1 MSDSV
6 IAEQWPQGLAL
17 TEENINKMAQDH
29 HLYLVADSY
38 ALPILQDPDAAEW
51 RQVTAGSKSD
61 PALLRDQLRELSVN
75 VPSAAR
81 VLNLYK
87 IYTIGGGA
95 TVMVRPSDPELKI
108 TNQVTKRATNKLR
121 NRLRRNSLH
130 LSFGEMAR
138 RLYRDGELFIRRI
151 ENAAADGGYE
161 YRFVDPENVC
171 DEDGNENGGIITDP
185 YDTVTVLGYIL
196 CKQKFDAQ
204 GNPDGYEKYAEV
216 LPQDMLHISL
226 DVDSTV
232 KRGSSRLL
240 GCKTALQ
247 RYRSLILNEVTLRER
262 QSAIVM
268 VRKVAGGSG
277 AARSVLDAAK
287 TQTSEAVDA
296 YSGQE
301 RYRPGT
307 VATTTKGVEITFSH
321 PDNNF
326 SDAGPLFSLLDREV
340 AKITGFT
347 FEQISCNT
355 TEGSLATAM
364 VAEGPTF
371 QMIAEER
378 NFLAARLEKYF
389 MWLLEDFGLTDDYV
403 VDIDYPPIATVDK
416 LKVAQACNIGVMAKA
431 MSIKEMSRQLGL
443 DPEQQRSEVEAD
455 SELTFINPNYGN
467 QNPGAAAKSTSSRGN
482 ASAGGTNQGGGAA
495 GGSMDMGK
503 QGFKNS

>member
-1 MSDSV
+1 MSTTVS
-6 IAEQWPQGLAL
+6 AEAWPMGLPL
-17 TEENINKMAQDH
+17 TEENINKMAQEH
-29 HLYLVADSY
+29 HLYLVQDSY
-38 ALPILQDPDAAEW
+38 ALPILPDPDAESW
-51 RQVTAGSKSD
+51 TQITASTKSD
-61 PALLRDQLRELSVN
+61 PALLRDQLRELSTN

-87 IYTIGGGA
+87 MYTIGGGA
-95 TVMVRPSDPELKI
+95 TVVVRPSDPELKVS
-108 TNQVTKRATNKLR
+108 NQVTKRATNKLR
-121 NRLRRNSLH
+121 NQLRRNSIH
-130 LSFGEMAR
+130 LGFGEMAR

-151 ENAAADGGYE
+151 KNETGYD
-161 YRFVDPENVC
+161 YRFVDPENIC

-185 YDTVTVLGYIL
+185 YDTVTVLGYML
-196 CKQKFDAQ
+196 CKQKFDEQ

-216 LPQDMLHISL
+216 LPEDMLHIAL

-232 KRGSSRLL
+232 KRGVSRML
-240 GCKTALQ
+240 GCKSALQ

-301 RYRPGT
+301 RYRAGT

-340 AKITGFT
+340 AKVTGFT

-364 VAEGPTF
+364 IAEGPTF

-389 MWLLEDFGLTDDYV
+389 LWLLEDFQLSDDYV
-403 VDIDYPPIATVDK
+403 VDIDYPPVATVDK

-443 DPEQQRSEVEAD
+443 DPEQQRTEVEGD
-455 SELTFINPNYGN
+455 STLPFINPAYGN
-467 QNPGAAAKSTSSRGN
+467 QNPGAGAKATSSKGN
-482 ASAGGTNQGGGAA
+482 ASAGGTNQGGSPA
-495 GGSMDMGK
+495 GGSMDLGK
-503 QGFKNS
+503 QGFRNQ

>member
-1 MSDSV
+1 MPDSV
-6 IAEQWPQGLAL
+6 IAEQWPQELAL
-17 TEENINKMAQDH
+17 TEDNINKMAQDH

-38 ALPILQDPDAAEW
+38 ALPILPDPDAASW
-51 RQVTAGSKSD
+51 TQVTAGTQTA
-61 PALLRDQLRELSVN
+61 PALLREQLRELAIN
-75 VPSAAR
+75 VPSATR

-108 TNQVTKRATNKLR
+108 VNQVTKRATNKLR
-121 NRLRRNSLH
+121 NQLRRNSLH

-151 ENAAADGGYE
+151 HNADGGYD
-161 YRFVDPENVC
+161 YRFVDPENIC

-196 CKQKFDAQ
+196 CKQKFDEH

-216 LPQDMLHISL
+216 LPEDMLHIAL

-232 KRGSSRLL
+232 KRGVSRLI

-287 TQTSEAVDA
+287 TQTSEPVDA

-301 RYRPGT
+301 RYRAGT

-340 AKITGFT
+340 AKVTGFT

-378 NFLAARLEKYF
+378 NFLTARLEKYF
-389 MWLLEDFGLTDDYV
+389 LWLLEDFGLNDDYV

-431 MSIKEMSRQLGL
+431 MSIKEMARQLGL
-443 DPEQQRSEVEAD
+443 DPEQQRTEVEAD

-467 QNPGAAAKSTSSRGN
+467 QNPGAAAKATSSRGN
-482 ASAGGTNQGGGAA
+482 ASASGTNQGGTPA
-495 GGSMDMGK
+495 GGSTDPGK

>member
-1 MSDSV
+1 MADSV

-17 TEENINKMAQDH
+17 TEENINKMAQNH
-29 HLYLVADSY
+29 HLYFVSDSY
-38 ALPILQDPDAAEW
+38 ALPILPDLDAASW
-51 RQVTAGSKSD
+51 TQITAGTQSA
-61 PALLRDQLRELSVN
+61 PAILREQLRELAIN
-75 VPSAAR
+75 VPSATR

-108 TNQVTKRATNKLR
+108 VNQVTKRATNKLR
-121 NRLRRNSLH
+121 NQLRRNSLH
-130 LSFGEMAR
+130 LGFGEMAR

-151 ENAAADGGYE
+151 HNDDGSYD

-171 DEDGNENGGIITDP
+171 DQDGNENGGIITDP

-196 CKQKFDAQ
+196 CKQKFDEQ

-216 LPQDMLHISL
+216 LPEDMLHIAL

-232 KRGSSRLL
+232 KRGVSRLL

-287 TQTSEAVDA
+287 TQVSEPVDA

-301 RYRPGT
+301 RYRAGT

-340 AKITGFT
+340 AKVTGFT

-378 NFLAARLEKYF
+378 NFLTARLEKYF
-389 MWLLEDFGLTDDYV
+389 LWLLEDFGLNDDYV

-443 DPEQQRSEVEAD
+443 DPEQQRTEVEAD

-467 QNPGAAAKSTSSRGN
+467 QNPGAAAKATSSRGN
-482 ASAGGTNQGGGAA
+482 AAAGGTNQNSVSF
-495 GGSMDMGK
+495 GSADPGK
-503 QGFKNS
+503 QGTR